1 VIDDKYPNDDAL
13 VPDALIARDAGVT
26 LRTLATWDD
35 DPQLNFP
42 AAVRIRGRKYRR
54 WGEYQRFKARHRAQ
68 TQIGNAGW
76 RAMQTRPR
84 VRGRFSKASEG

>member
-1 VIDDKYPNDDAL
+1 MIDDKYPNDDAL

-54 WGEYQRFKARHRAQ
+54 WGEYQRLGAPPRADADRERRLARDA
-68 TQIGNAGW
+68 NAP
-76 RAMQTRPR
+76 ARPGQ
-84 VRGRFSKASEG
+84 V